1 MSLGEEIRIVRQ
13 KSFYSQEAFAKE
25 LHVALSTVNRWEM
38 NRICPNLS
46 AMKSINGTSIIPQMG
61 LKHQENRRLNQRFL
75 RNLVSVYVKSCCV

>member
-1 MSLGEEIRIVRQ
+1 MSLGEEIRTVRQ

-46 AMKSINGTSIIPQMG
+46 AMKSIHEFCSQHNLEYGNIE
-61 LKHQENRRLNQRFL
+61 QEWL
-75 RNLVSVYVKSCCV
+75 RAKSNK

>member
-1 MSLGEEIRIVRQ
+1 MPNLSLGEEIRIVRQ

-46 AMKSINGTSIIPQMG
+46 AMKSINEFCSQHNLEFGNVE
-61 LKHQENRRLNQRFL
+61 QEWLRVKLN
-75 RNLVSVYVKSCCV
+75 K

>member
-46 AMKSINGTSIIPQMG
+46 AMKSIKEFCLQHNLEYENIE
-61 LKHQENRRLNQRFL
+61 QEWL
-75 RNLVSVYVKSCCV
+75 RAKSNK